1 MTIYIDE
8 IFVMNLLMDGIVLW
22 AVAKLVQR
30 PIIIW
35 RLIAA
40 AIAGALYSVLIFL
53 PDCIWLANG
62 AVKGVCAFLMAFIAF
77 GWVRWQA
84 FIKTVLYLYLVS
96 FVMGG
101 STIAL
106 MYFWGERIVQTW
118 NGVALVQV
126 DFNILWLF
134 GGTILALMLVHLL
147 RKSFQRK
154 MEQSLEV
161 VPVTVFL
168 RGRSVK
174 LQLMLDS
181 GNCLKDPVNDMP
193 VIVVELRYVRSLF
206 SEEELRYLSTGS
218 ADAVLYVPTL
228 SDRIRLLPYQ
238 TVGYRGLMLG
248 VRLDSILIHS
258 GDISSQ
264 QKPLSNV
271 VMALNAQQ
279 FGAEGT
285 YQGIISPLFV

>member
-1 MTIYIDE
+1 
-8 IFVMNLLMDGIVLW
+8 
-22 AVAKLVQR
+22 
-30 PIIIW
+30 
-35 RLIAA
+35 
-40 AIAGALYSVLIFL
+40 
-53 PDCIWLANG
+53 
-62 AVKGVCAFLMAFIAF
+62 
-77 GWVRWQA
+77 
-84 FIKTVLYLYLVS
+84 
-96 FVMGG
+96 
-101 STIAL
+101 
-106 MYFWGERIVQTW
+106 
-118 NGVALVQV
+118 
-126 DFNILWLF
+126 
-134 GGTILALMLVHLL
+134 
-147 RKSFQRK
+147 
-154 MEQSLEV
+154 
-161 VPVTVFL
+161 
-168 RGRSVK
+168 
-174 LQLMLDS
+174 DS

-258 GDISSQ
+258 GNISSQ

-271 VMALNAQQ
+271 VMALNARQ